1 MNDQSILYGLKVL
14 ELASVLAGPSVG
26 QFFAELG
33 ADVVKV
39 EAPDSGDVTRSWRTP
54 GESSEIPSY
63 FSCVNWGKRS
73 ISLDF
78 KSKRDKEI
86 LDNLISKADVLIAS
100 FKPGSAQTLGLAYD
114 QVKELNPSILY
125 GQITG
130 YGNDQDRVGYDAII
144 QAETGFMYLNS
155 QPGGDPQKMPVA
167 LMDIL
172 AAHQLK
178 EALLLALIRRMQSGK
193 GSLVSVSLIEAGI
206 SSLAN
211 QATNYLAV
219 GKDPVP
225 TGSLHPNIAP
235 YGEVFET
242 RDHRKVLL
250 AIGNN
255 RQFFSL
261 ADLLGLAGL
270 SRDSRFS
277 ENTPRVKH
285 RTELFPLL
293 QEGMRRFTLKQF
305 LASCADRHI
314 PAGEILT
321 VGEALDRNPDM
332 VLRDGALAGLRNFA
346 ASGLPLNQRI
356 TPPPALDADRESV
369 LDSWLNN
376 SL

>member
-39 EAPDSGDVTRSWRTP
+39 EAPLTGDVTRSWRTP

-63 FSCVNWGKRS
+63 FSSVNWGKRS
-73 ISLDF
+73 IALDF
-78 KSKRDKEI
+78 KNKRDKEI
-86 LDNLISKADVLIAS
+86 LDNLIGKADVLIAS

-155 QPGGDPQKMPVA
+155 QPGGDAQKMPVA

-178 EALLLALIRRMQSGK
+178 EALLLALIRRMQSGN

-211 QATNYLAV
+211 QATNYLAG

-235 YGEVFET
+235 YGEVLET

-255 RQFFSL
+255 RQFFAL
-261 ADLLGLAGL
+261 ADLLGPAGL
-270 SRDSRFS
+270 SEDYRFS
-277 ENTPRVKH
+277 ENTLRVKH
-285 RTELFPLL
+285 RTELSTLL

-305 LASCADRHI
+305 LASCADRNI

-321 VGEALDRNPDM
+321 AGEALDRNPDM
-332 VLRDGALAGLRNFA
+332 VLREGAFAGLRNFA
-346 ASGLPLNQRI
+346 ASGLPLHQKL

-369 LDSWLNN
+369 LDSWGYN